1 MSHCM
6 LGTML
11 AMLLFVA
18 LNARRIYW
26 AGAHTDEGARP
37 PAPALSADVEMPR
50 SEDVKVT
57 GFVPLPHGP
66 GRRFEQRPCHVEH
79 DLLTGERF
87 VSCGY
92 DGKSHASR
100 PACGGTGTAHKSR

>member
-1 MSHCM
+1 M
-6 LGTML
+6 LGAML

-26 AGAHTDEGARP
+26 ANQQMDESARL
-37 PAPALSADVEMPR
+37 PAPALSGDVEMPR
-50 SEDVKVT
+50 AEDVKVT
-57 GFVPLPHGP
+57 GFVPRPQGG
-66 GRRFEQRPCHVEH
+66 GRRVEQRRCHVEH

-92 DGKSHASR
+92 VGKSRASR
-100 PACGGTGTAHKSR
+100 PICGGANGR